1 MKVIKELYLKST
13 RFIEYGGD
21 TMQAAVWHDVK
32 DLRVEEITEPVISS
46 GKMKVKVEWAGIC
59 GSDLHAYLHG
69 LSMEAHPI
77 SGQKPPITL
86 GHEFSGTIVEVADD
100 VTRYQVGERVAIEPL
115 LYCGECYACKRG
127 YYNQCSKVGFV
138 GLNRDGGFAEY
149 VIVNENMVH
158 VLPENVSF
166 EEGAL
171 VEPTAVSFY
180 AVRESKLKPGDAVA
194 IFGAGPIGLLTL
206 LSVKAAG
213 ATQIIVV
220 DLSTE
225 RLEKAKELGATTVI
239 DGMRND
245 IVETILELTNGGVS
259 VAYEC
264 AGAQPT
270 MTSAVA
276 SVKQG
281 GQVMA
286 IAVYAKPVSIDMGQ
300 VMFKAADITSTLA
313 YRHVFPEVIEM
324 IATGRLDVKSV
335 ITKKIDLKDIV
346 EDGFNQLINDKKQA
360 KILVRP

>member
-1 MKVIKELYLKST
+1 MKAV
-13 RFIEYGGD
+13 
-21 TMQAAVWHDVK
+21 VWHNIKDV
-32 DLRVEEITEPVISS
+32 RVEQVQEPEVLP
-46 GKMKVKVEWAGIC
+46 GQVKLKVEWAGIC
-59 GSDLHAYLHG
+59 GSDLHAYSHG
-69 LSMEAHPI
+69 LSLEAHPI
-77 SGQKPPITL
+77 SGQKPPLTL
-86 GHEFSGTIVEVADD
+86 GHEFSGTIVEVAAD
-100 VTRYQVGERVAIEPL
+100 VTGHVVGERVAIEPL
-115 LYCGECYACKRG
+115 IYCGECYACKRG

-149 VIVNENMVH
+149 VIVDEKMVH
-158 VLPENVSF
+158 VLPDHVSF

-180 AVRESKLKPGDAVA
+180 AVRESKLKPGDSVA

-213 ATQIIVV
+213 ATQIIVI
-220 DLSTE
+220 DLSEE
-225 RLEKAKELGATTVI
+225 RLEKAKELGATSI
-239 DGMRND
+239 INGMRDD
-245 IVETILELTNGGVS
+245 IVETIHQLTNGGVS

-286 IAVYAKPVSIDMGQ
+286 IAVFAKPIAIDMGQ
-300 VMFKAADITSTLA
+300 LMFKAADLTSTLA

-324 IATGRLDVKSV
+324 IGTGRLDVKQV
-335 ITKKIDLKDIV
+335 ITKKIELDDIV
-346 EDGFNQLINDKKQA
+346 EEGFNQLINDKKQA
-360 KILVRP
+360 KILVRPFSE

>member
-1 MKVIKELYLKST
+1 MK
-13 RFIEYGGD
+13 
-21 TMQAAVWHDVK
+21 AAVWHNIKDV
-32 DLRVEEITEPVISS
+32 RVEQVQEPEVLP
-46 GKMKVKVEWAGIC
+46 GQVKLKVEWAGIC
-59 GSDLHAYLHG
+59 GSDLHAYSHG
-69 LSMEAHPI
+69 LSLEAHPI
-77 SGQKPPITL
+77 SGQKPPLTL
-86 GHEFSGTIVEVADD
+86 GHEFSGTIVEVAAD
-100 VTRYQVGERVAIEPL
+100 VTGHVVGERVAIEPL
-115 LYCGECYACKRG
+115 IYCGECYACKRG

-149 VIVNENMVH
+149 VIVDEKMVH
-158 VLPENVSF
+158 VLPDHVSF

-180 AVRESKLKPGDAVA
+180 AVRESKLKPGDSVA

-213 ATQIIVV
+213 ATQIIVI
-220 DLSTE
+220 DLSEE
-225 RLEKAKELGATTVI
+225 RLEKAKELGATSI
-239 DGMRND
+239 INGMRDD
-245 IVETILELTNGGVS
+245 IVETIHQLTNGGVS

-286 IAVYAKPVSIDMGQ
+286 IAVFAKPIAIDMGQ
-300 VMFKAADITSTLA
+300 LMFKAADLTSTLA

-324 IATGRLDVKSV
+324 IGTGRLDVKQV
-335 ITKKIDLKDIV
+335 ITKKIELDDIV
-346 EDGFNQLINDKKQA
+346 EEGFNQLINDKKQA
-360 KILVRP
+360 KILVRPFSE

>member
-1 MKVIKELYLKST
+1 
-13 RFIEYGGD
+13 
-21 TMQAAVWHDVK
+21 MQAAVWHNIKDV
-32 DLRVEEITEPVISS
+32 RVEQIEEPVISS
-46 GKMKVKVEWAGIC
+46 GQVKVKVEWAGIC
-59 GSDLHAYLHG
+59 GSDLHAYSHG
-69 LSMEAHPI
+69 LSMEAHSL
-77 SGQKPPITL
+77 SGEKPPLTL

-100 VTRYQVGERVAIEPL
+100 VTSHQVGERIAIEPL
-115 LYCGECYACKRG
+115 IYCGDCYACKRG

-180 AVRESKLKPGDAVA
+180 AVRESKLKAGDSIA

-206 LSVKAAG
+206 LSAKAAG
-213 ATQIIVV
+213 ATKIIVI
-220 DLSTE
+220 DLSEE
-225 RLEKAKELGATTVI
+225 RLEKAKELGATTI
-239 DGMRND
+239 INGMRDD
-245 IVETILELTNGGVS
+245 IVETIHDLTDGGVS
-259 VAYEC
+259 VAFEC

-286 IAVYAKPVSIDMGQ
+286 IAVFAKPVSVDMGQ
-300 VMFKAADITSTLA
+300 LMFKAADITSTLA
-313 YRHVFPEVIEM
+313 YRHVFPEVIDM
-324 IATGRLDVKSV
+324 ISTGRLDVKPV
-335 ITKKIDLKDIV
+335 ITKKIDLKEIV
-346 EDGFNQLINDKKQA
+346 EEGFNQLINDKNQS
-360 KILVRP
+360 KILVKP

>member
-1 MKVIKELYLKST
+1 
-13 RFIEYGGD
+13 
-21 TMQAAVWHDVK
+21 MQAAVWHNIKDV
-32 DLRVEEITEPVISS
+32 RVEQINEPVISS
-46 GKMKVKVEWAGIC
+46 GQVKVKVEWAGIC

-69 LSMEAHPI
+69 LSMEAHSL
-77 SGQKPPITL
+77 SGQKPPLTL

-100 VTRYQVGERVAIEPL
+100 VTSHRVGERVAIEPL
-115 LYCGECYACKRG
+115 IYCGECYACKRG

-149 VIVNENMVH
+149 VIVDNNMVH
-158 VLPENVSF
+158 VLPDSVSY

-180 AVRESKLKPGDAVA
+180 AVRESKLKAGDSIA

-206 LSVKAAG
+206 LSAKAAG
-213 ATQIIVV
+213 ATKIIVI
-220 DLSTE
+220 DLSEE
-225 RLEKAKELGATTVI
+225 RLEKAKELGANTI
-239 DGMRND
+239 INGMRDD
-245 IVETILELTNGGVS
+245 IVETIHELTDGGVS
-259 VAYEC
+259 VAFEC

-286 IAVYAKPVSIDMGQ
+286 IAVFAKPVSIDMGQ
-300 VMFKAADITSTLA
+300 LMFKAADITSTLA
-313 YRHVFPEVIEM
+313 YRHVFPEVIDM
-324 IATGRLDVKSV
+324 ISTGRLDVKPV

-346 EDGFNQLINDKKQA
+346 EEGFNQLINDKKQA
-360 KILVRP
+360 KILVKP

>member
-1 MKVIKELYLKST
+1 
-13 RFIEYGGD
+13 
-21 TMQAAVWHDVK
+21 MQAAVWHNIKDV
-32 DLRVEEITEPVISS
+32 RVEQINEPVISS
-46 GKMKVKVEWAGIC
+46 GQVKVKVEWAGIC

-69 LSMEAHPI
+69 LSMEAHSL
-77 SGQKPPITL
+77 SGQKPPLTL

-100 VTRYQVGERVAIEPL
+100 VTSHRVGERVAIEPL
-115 LYCGECYACKRG
+115 IYCGECYACKRG

-149 VIVNENMVH
+149 VIVDNNMVH
-158 VLPENVSF
+158 VLPDSVSY

-180 AVRESKLKPGDAVA
+180 AVRESKLKAGDSIA

-206 LSVKAAG
+206 LSAKAAG
-213 ATQIIVV
+213 ATKIIVI
-220 DLSTE
+220 DLSEE
-225 RLEKAKELGATTVI
+225 RLEKAKELGATTI
-239 DGMRND
+239 INGMRDD
-245 IVETILELTNGGVS
+245 IVETIHELTDGGVS
-259 VAYEC
+259 VAFEC

-286 IAVYAKPVSIDMGQ
+286 IAVFAKPVSIDMGQ
-300 VMFKAADITSTLA
+300 LMFKAADITSTLA
-313 YRHVFPEVIEM
+313 YRHVFPEVIDM
-324 IATGRLDVKSV
+324 ISTGRLDVKPV

-346 EDGFNQLINDKKQA
+346 EEGFNQLINDKKQA
-360 KILVRP
+360 KILVKP

>member
-1 MKVIKELYLKST
+1 MK
-13 RFIEYGGD
+13 
-21 TMQAAVWHDVK
+21 AAVWHNIKDV
-32 DLRVEEITEPVISS
+32 RVEQVQEPEVLP
-46 GKMKVKVEWAGIC
+46 GQVKLKVEWAGIC
-59 GSDLHAYLHG
+59 GSDLHAYSHG
-69 LSMEAHPI
+69 LSLEAHPI
-77 SGQKPPITL
+77 SGQKPPLTL
-86 GHEFSGTIVEVADD
+86 GHEFSGTIVEVAKD
-100 VTRYQVGERVAIEPL
+100 VTGHVVGERVAIEPL
-115 LYCGECYACKRG
+115 IYCGECYACKRG

-149 VIVNENMVH
+149 VIVDEKMVH
-158 VLPENVSF
+158 VLPDHVSF

-180 AVRESKLKPGDAVA
+180 AVRESKLKPGDSVA

-213 ATQIIVV
+213 ATQIIVI
-220 DLSTE
+220 DLSEE
-225 RLEKAKELGATTVI
+225 RLEKAKELGATTI
-239 DGMRND
+239 INGMRDD
-245 IVETILELTNGGVS
+245 IVETIQQLTNGGVS

-286 IAVYAKPVSIDMGQ
+286 IAVFAKPIAIDMGQ
-300 VMFKAADITSTLA
+300 LMFKAADITSTLA

-324 IATGRLDVKSV
+324 IGTGRLDVKQV
-335 ITKKIDLKDIV
+335 ITKKIELDDIV
-346 EDGFNQLINDKKQA
+346 EEGFNQLINDKKQA
-360 KILVRP
+360 KILVRPISD

>member
-1 MKVIKELYLKST
+1 
-13 RFIEYGGD
+13 
-21 TMQAAVWHDVK
+21 MQAAVWHNIKDV
-32 DLRVEEITEPVISS
+32 RVEQIEEPVISS
-46 GKMKVKVEWAGIC
+46 GQVKVKVEWAGIC
-59 GSDLHAYLHG
+59 GSDLHAYSHG
-69 LSMEAHPI
+69 LSMEAHSL
-77 SGQKPPITL
+77 SGKKPPLTL

-100 VTRYQVGERVAIEPL
+100 VTSHQVGERIAIEPL
-115 LYCGECYACKRG
+115 IYCGDCYACKRG

-180 AVRESKLKPGDAVA
+180 AVRESKLKAGDSIA

-206 LSVKAAG
+206 LSAKAAG
-213 ATQIIVV
+213 ATKIIVI
-220 DLSTE
+220 DLSEE
-225 RLEKAKELGATTVI
+225 RLEKAKELGATTI
-239 DGMRND
+239 INGMRDD
-245 IVETILELTNGGVS
+245 IVETIHDLTDGGVS
-259 VAYEC
+259 VAFEC

-286 IAVYAKPVSIDMGQ
+286 IAVFAKPVSVDMGQ
-300 VMFKAADITSTLA
+300 LMFKAADITSTLA
-313 YRHVFPEVIEM
+313 YRHVFPEVIDM
-324 IATGRLDVKSV
+324 ISTGRLDVKHV
-335 ITKKIDLKDIV
+335 ITKKIDLKEIV
-346 EDGFNQLINDKKQA
+346 EEGFNQLINDKNQS
-360 KILVRP
+360 KILVKP

>member
-1 MKVIKELYLKST
+1 
-13 RFIEYGGD
+13 
-21 TMQAAVWHDVK
+21 MQAAVWHNIKDV
-32 DLRVEEITEPVISS
+32 RVEQINEPVISS
-46 GKMKVKVEWAGIC
+46 GQVKVKVEWAGIC

-69 LSMEAHPI
+69 LSMEAHSL
-77 SGQKPPITL
+77 SGQKPPLTL

-100 VTRYQVGERVAIEPL
+100 VTSHRVGERVAIEPL
-115 LYCGECYACKRG
+115 IYCGECYACKRG

-149 VIVNENMVH
+149 VIVDNNMVH
-158 VLPENVSF
+158 VLPDSVSY

-180 AVRESKLKPGDAVA
+180 AVRESKLKAGDSIA

-206 LSVKAAG
+206 LSAKAAG
-213 ATQIIVV
+213 ATKIIVI
-220 DLSTE
+220 DLSEE
-225 RLEKAKELGATTVI
+225 RLEKAKELGATTI
-239 DGMRND
+239 INGMRDD
-245 IVETILELTNGGVS
+245 IVETIHELTDGGVS
-259 VAYEC
+259 VAFEC

-286 IAVYAKPVSIDMGQ
+286 IAVFAKPISIDMGQ
-300 VMFKAADITSTLA
+300 LMFKAADITSTLA
-313 YRHVFPEVIEM
+313 YRHVFPEVIDM
-324 IATGRLDVKSV
+324 ISTGRLDVKPV

-346 EDGFNQLINDKKQA
+346 EEGFNQLINDKKQA
-360 KILVRP
+360 KILVKP